1 MLETREGFIQGQD
14 LLGPRLDGGEFL
26 VEADPLTLVAALDP
40 VMSQDSIVEFLT

>member
-26 VEADPLTLVAALDP
+26 VEADPLTLAAALEP
-40 VMSQDSIVEFLT
+40 VMCRNSIIEFLT